1 MPKVTFIAPGG
12 KETTV
17 DDAEG
22 TLMSIAVANQVE
34 GIDGDCGG
42 VCACATCHVYV
53 DPQWVEQVGPMT
65 ENETGMLEFDD
76 NLRDNSR
83 LGCQVTMSPEL
94 DGLVVRVADR

>member
-1 MPKVTFIAPGG
+1 MPKVTFIAPDG

-53 DPQWVEQVGPMT
+53 DPQWVAKVGPMT

-76 NLRDNSR
+76 NLQDNSR
-83 LGCQVTMSPEL
+83 LGCQVTMTPEL

>member
-1 MPKVTFIAPGG
+1 MPKVTFIAPDG

-53 DPQWVEQVGPMT
+53 DPQWVAKVGPMT

-76 NLRDNSR
+76 NLQDTSR
-83 LGCQVTMSPEL
+83 LGCQVTMTPEL